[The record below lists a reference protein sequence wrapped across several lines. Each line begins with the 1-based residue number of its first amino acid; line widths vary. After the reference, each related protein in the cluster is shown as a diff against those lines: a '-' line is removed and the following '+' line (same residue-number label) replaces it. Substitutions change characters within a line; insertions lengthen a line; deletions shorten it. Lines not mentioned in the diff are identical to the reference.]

1 MNEILQL
8 MEQLGREK
16 SLSRD
21 VIIEALEE
29 AMVMAAKSVL
39 KTEENL
45 IGHFN
50 PEKGMVELYKVME
63 VVDDDLEN
71 LNEKTQIKKSVA
83 EAITGETWNV
93 GDRIEFIYETDTP
106 LTRIAAKSAK
116 EVLTKKIKTAERTNI
131 YNEYKDKIGKIING
145 IVKRKEGKNIIVDI
159 GRTEAVIPPGEQVKK
174 NENFQ
179 NGERIRALLVEVKD
193 PLKEGYQ
200 LVLSRTRPEFVE
212 QLFYMEVPEV
222 YDGSVIIKGVA
233 RDPGERTKIAVMA
246 RDKDIDPIGACIG
259 MRGQRVQA
267 VMRELRGEKI
277 DVISYK
283 EDIAE
288 YVKAALAP
296 AVITRVEI
304 IDPVQKK
311 MEIIVADEQLS
322 LCIGKK
328 GQNVKLA
335 SDLVGWTLTVKSE
348 SAKKQELME
357 LIKTITKEESKEK
370 EIKIEGIPES
380 ILNSL
385 REKELLSKEKISS
398 LIDEELLKIPEMKIE
413 YIEILRK
420 WAKE

>member
-16 SLSRD
+16 SLSRE

-277 DVISYK
+277 DVIAYK

-304 IDPVQKK
+304 IDPIQKK

-370 EIKIEGIPES
+370 EIKIEGIPET